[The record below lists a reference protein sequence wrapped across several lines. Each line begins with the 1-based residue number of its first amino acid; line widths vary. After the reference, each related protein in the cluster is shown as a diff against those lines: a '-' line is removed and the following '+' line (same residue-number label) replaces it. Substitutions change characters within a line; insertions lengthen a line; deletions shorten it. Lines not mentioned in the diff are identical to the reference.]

1 MDNHPN
7 VNALLDTLEAALSE
21 DASDDGIE
29 TGFRETSPEGESQ
42 YLFLN
47 RQSFDYGHMLDDDQN
62 PIRPPARCVAGHVE
76 DVSHF
81 TRTNDYGT
89 SHKLRLRVET
99 GEGTIMIET
108 GFFTNTSKSLLS
120 DLAEIE
126 NPNSILTIEPT
137 LPDERRGGNSQ
148 NVLFTDLHEG
158 TEAVISQRY
167 PDTDQDVIDTFKEVR
182 QDVFGLPPQEDDAP
196 RLPNNGGGGQ
206 QGGGAPPRQ
215 QPNQR
220 RQGGQQRQQQ
230 PRQASN
236 GQPRQASNGQPQQGG
251 QRNGRQPQQGAQPQQ
266 GGQPQQGA
274 QQGGQQQPNQA
285 PPSRDGTAQTPNT
298 PPHTA

>member
-21 DASDDGIE
+21 DASDGGIQ

-62 PIRPPARCVAGHVE
+62 PIRPPARCVAGRVE

-126 NPNSILTIEPT
+126 DPNSILTIEPT

-182 QDVFGLPPQEDDAP
+182 QDVFGLPAQEEDPP
-196 RLPNNGGGGQ
+196 RLPNDSGGGQ
-206 QGGGAPPRQ
+206 QGGGGAPPRQ
-215 QPNQR
+215 QPQQR
-220 RQGGQQRQQQ
+220 R
-230 PRQASN
+230 
-236 GQPRQASNGQPQQGG
+236 QGG
-251 QRNGRQPQQGAQPQQ
+251 QRNGRQPQQGDQP
-266 GGQPQQGA
+266 

-298 PPHTA
+298 PPPTT

>member
-62 PIRPPARCVAGHVE
+62 PIRPPARCIAGHVE

-99 GEGTIMIET
+99 DDGTIMIET

-126 NPNSILTIEPT
+126 DPNSILTIEPT

-182 QDVFGLPPQEDDAP
+182 QDVFGLPAQEEDQP
-196 RLPNNGGGGQ
+196 RPRQGGDGQPAQQQPNRRR
-206 QGGGAPPRQ
+206 QGGGAPRQSGGDGQPARQ
-215 QPNQR
+215 Q
-220 RQGGQQRQQQ
+220 QGGQQR
-230 PRQASN
+230 
-236 GQPRQASNGQPQQGG
+236 
-251 QRNGRQPQQGAQPQQ
+251 
-266 GGQPQQGA
+266 
-274 QQGGQQQPNQA
+274 QQQPNQA

-298 PPHTA
+298 PPPTT

>member
-47 RQSFDYGHMLDDDQN
+47 RQSFDYGHMLDDDRN
-62 PIRPPARCVAGHVE
+62 PIRPPARCIAGRVE

-81 TRTNDYGT
+81 TRTSDQYSD

-99 GEGTIMIET
+99 DGGTIMIET

-126 NPNSILTIEPT
+126 DPGSILTIEPT

-148 NVLFTDLHEG
+148 NVLFTDLYEG

-196 RLPNNGGGGQ
+196 RLPDNSGGGQ

-215 QPNQR
+215 QPQQR
-220 RQGGQQRQQQ
+220 RQGGQQ
-230 PRQASN
+230 P
-236 GQPRQASNGQPQQGG
+236 
-251 QRNGRQPQQGAQPQQ
+251 
-266 GGQPQQGA
+266 

-285 PPSRDGTAQTPNT
+285 PPSRNGTAQTPNT
-298 PPHTA
+298 PPPTT